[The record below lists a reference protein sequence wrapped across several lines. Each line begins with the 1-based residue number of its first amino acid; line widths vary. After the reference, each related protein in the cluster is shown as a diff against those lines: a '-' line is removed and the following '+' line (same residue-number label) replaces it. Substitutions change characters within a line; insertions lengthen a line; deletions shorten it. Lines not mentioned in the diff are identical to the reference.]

1 MSKYGK
7 IRTIVIESGKGKK
20 RAAIFT
26 NGTEEEIDSERVVQ
40 LMCRRWGEENRI
52 KDLLTR
58 HKINYMP
65 GYVIEEIGE
74 QPWVDNPQVK
84 ELKKKRATLQ
94 AELREAKVQ
103 FADEVRSK
111 RLEQAD
117 AQTIR
122 SEGLLA
128 LENIVRKENE
138 ILRLNQ
144 QLDRLARRVRFDEAY
159 DGRRLLALNY
169 EKKRF
174 LDCIKVFTCNLREAM
189 GRILLQY
196 YDYPKEIQPALS
208 MIMERAG
215 QVKLEGGMLRVRL
228 RRFRNPEIDDAARRL
243 CEDLN
248 ALHPVTPDRFCF
260 PLCYEVA

>member
-1 MSKYGK
+1 M
-7 IRTIVIESGKGKK
+7 
-20 RAAIFT
+20 
-26 NGTEEEIDSERVVQ
+26 
-40 LMCRRWGEENRI
+40 
-52 KDLLTR
+52 
-58 HKINYMP
+58 
-65 GYVIEEIGE
+65 IEEIGE
-74 QPWVDNPQVK
+74 QPWVDNPPVK

-103 FADEVRSK
+103 FADEVRSQ

-122 SEGLLA
+122 SEALLA
-128 LENIVRKENE
+128 LENIVGKENE
-138 ILRLNQ
+138 ILLLNQ
-144 QLDRLARRVRFDEAY
+144 QLDRLPKRVRFDEAH

-174 LDCIKVFTCNLREAM
+174 LDCIKVFSCNLREAM
-189 GRILLQY
+189 GRMWLKH

-215 QVKLEGGMLRVRL
+215 QVKLEGGTLCVRL
-228 RRFRNPEIDDAARRL
+228 RRFRNPEIDYAARRL

-248 ALHPVTPDRFCF
+248 ALHPVTADRLRF
-260 PLCYEVA
+260 PLRYEVA